1 MILIFLLIFYFKR
14 TPEAPPEA
22 PEAPP
27 EALEAPPEAPQTPP
41 EAPQA
46 PLEAPQAQPEVL
58 ADPQPPGELELQP

>member
-14 TPEAPPEA
+14 T